1 MSVSE
6 SANRILRDAHVL
18 RAPVG
23 PGQGYWTGAPG
34 VCYARD
40 EQAFYVTYRIRR
52 PRLPAALA
60 KAGGAP
66 PDRGGE
72 ARIAR
77 STDLTHFD
85 DVWSVTKDAYDSPS
99 IERSA
104 IRKGPDGA
112 WRYFTSFVD
121 PADGR
126 WCVSVLKHSDVCRFD
141 PSTAQRLFTARP
153 LGLEGV
159 KDPWIFEDGG
169 VYYMMLSVALRSD
182 QTREESHATLDIFN
196 TGDCI
201 SATGLAR
208 SRDLDAWEWLGV
220 VFAPSASGWDAY
232 CRRINS
238 LARHD
243 GKHVAFYDG
252 SASHLENDE
261 EKTGLALSSDLQAW
275 TTLTARG
282 PALTSPH
289 ASGSL
294 RYLDTVATDEC
305 TWAFYEFA
313 RPDGAHDLRV
323 ARIDLSQLPISAGAD
338 PRARIDGE

>member
-1 MSVSE
+1 MQSTE
-6 SANRILRDAHVL
+6 AADQILRHPQTI
-18 RAPVG
+18 REPVG
-23 PGQGYWTGAPG
+23 AERGYWTGAPG
-34 VCYARD
+34 VFYARD
-40 EQAFYVTYRIRR
+40 EQAFYLSYRIRR
-52 PRLPAALA
+52 PR
-60 KAGGAP
+60 GIP

-77 STDLTHFD
+77 SADLKHFE
-85 DVWSVTKDAYDSPS
+85 DVWSVTKHEYDTAS

-126 WCVSVLKHSDVCRFD
+126 WCMWGMKDADLARLD
-141 PSTAQRLFTARP
+141 PSRARRLFTAGT

-159 KDPWIFEDGG
+159 KDPWIFEENGFW
-169 VYYMMLSVALRSD
+169 YMTLSVAMRTPR
-182 QTREESHATLDIFN
+182 TREASHATLDIFN
-196 TGDCI
+196 TGECV

-208 SRDLDAWEWLGV
+208 SRDLDSWEWLGV

-238 LARHD
+238 ILRHE
-243 GKHVAFYDG
+243 GGYLAFYDG
-252 SASHLENDE
+252 SASHLENYE
-261 EKTGLALSSDLQAW
+261 EKTGLAVSSDLQSW
-275 TTLTARG
+275 ETLTARG

-294 RYLDTVATDEC
+294 RYLDAVATDRGA
-305 TWAFYEFA
+305 WAFYEYA
-313 RPDGAHDLRV
+313 RADGAHDLRV
-323 ARIDLSQLPISAGAD
+323 ARMEIGQLSATIDRGST
-338 PRARIDGE
+338 